1 MMDDDLFSGLVKSF
15 ATTHLNISR
24 ATFFAIH
31 TARN

>member
-1 MMDDDLFSGLVKSF
+1 MIISFFGVKSF